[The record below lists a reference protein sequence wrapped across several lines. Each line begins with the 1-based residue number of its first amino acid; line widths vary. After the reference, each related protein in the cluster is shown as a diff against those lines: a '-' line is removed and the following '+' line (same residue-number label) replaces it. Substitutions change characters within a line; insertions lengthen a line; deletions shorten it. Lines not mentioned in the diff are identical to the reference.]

1 MLIFARI
8 SGIEKN
14 LLSSH
19 SYRFYRLLRLSWLL
33 FIISLKFL
41 SHFQVD
47 ILLVV
52 SKNWI
57 VLKQL
62 KQLLPGLIENCFN
75 CRINTR
81 DLR

>member
-33 FIISLKFL
+33 FIISLKFFL

-47 ILLVV
+47 ILIVV
-52 SKNWI
+52 LRI
-57 VLKQL
+57 
-62 KQLLPGLIENCFN
+62 GLY
-75 CRINTR
+75 
-81 DLR
+81 